1 VTPSRD
7 GAILEE
13 GGGAPRFRSRGSR
26 DRGRAAEAR
35 RCGRGQRGK
44 CERQQEQ
51 RRQGTSINT
60 RRRSG
65 GRRIRNG
72 RRRRLFFEGDR
83 APGAKGKRIGVRWLV
98 AVGEHFIVKCTSIR
112 TYI

>member
-1 VTPSRD
+1 VPFWR
-7 GAILEE
+7 
-13 GGGAPRFRSRGSR
+13 
-26 DRGRAAEAR
+26 RAAGR
-35 RCGRGQRGK
+35 RDSDLAGRGIEVEQPRRGAAGVGK

-65 GRRIRNG
+65 GRRIRDG

>member
-35 RCGRGQRGK
+35 RCGRGQRG
-44 CERQQEQ
+44 
-51 RRQGTSINT
+51 
-60 RRRSG
+60 
-65 GRRIRNG
+65 
-72 RRRRLFFEGDR
+72 EGDR